1 MTYAASVLIDKV
13 RDLISDTFGPDYRW
27 STVTMVHWLN
37 EGVAAMFEMH
47 PEFFYVDSVV
57 TEAPE
62 PLASA
67 SIDLITTQTGQKVL
81 INYVAY
87 RCLLR
92 DNEDSETLQ
101 QATKFLELYSMG
113 V

>member
-1 MTYAASVLIDKV
+1 MDYPASTLIPKV
-13 RDLISDTFGPDYRW
+13 RDLVSDASEPYRW
-27 STVTMVHWLN
+27 EDSTMLDWLN
-37 EGVAAMFEMH
+37 EGVAAMFEAH
-47 PEFFYVDSVV
+47 PEFFYTSSVV
-57 TEAPE
+57 VDP
-62 PLASA
+62 P
-67 SIDLITTQTGQKVL
+67 DLLVAVDVDISTTQTGQKVL

-101 QATKFLELYSMG
+101 QATKFLELYAMG